1 MIIAFRASYF
11 VITFFTKTP
20 TSISKGVFCV
30 VVAPRID
37 RNAMVALKL
46 RAGQSIEYDIPV
58 AGEPPPSKTWS
69 FKV

>member
-1 MIIAFRASYF
+1 MLRVS
-11 VITFFTKTP
+11 
-20 TSISKGVFCV
+20 
-30 VVAPRID
+30 VAPKID

-69 FKV
+69 FKVDHVQQTFFVNITIPHQHIEAAC